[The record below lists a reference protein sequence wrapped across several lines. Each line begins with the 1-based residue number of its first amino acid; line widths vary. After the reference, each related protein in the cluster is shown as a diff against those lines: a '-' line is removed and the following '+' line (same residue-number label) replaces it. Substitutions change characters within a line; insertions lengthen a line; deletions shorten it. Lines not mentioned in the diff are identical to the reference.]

1 MSTDFSADLEAI
13 YDKAATR
20 LEGVRD
26 AWERAGMPITCAGSK
41 GQEIQHPLL
50 KALRESELELVRLG
64 KELERRRPGRPEVAK
79 LMASQESPAVKL
91 RRANRRK
98 A

>member
-26 AWERAGMPITCAGSK
+26 AWERGGMPITCEGSK

-50 KALRESELELVRLG
+50 KALRESELELVRLSR
-64 KELERRRPGRPEVAK
+64 ELEKRRPGRPQTATLK
-79 LMASQESPAVKL
+79 LLSEMNPAQKL
-91 RRANRRK
+91 RRGARK
-98 A
+98 